1 MKIQNRQS
9 RNKIKQRTSLVLS
22 FVLLVSGFWL
32 LAVAAPVSAATLP
45 EHKYPRTAAFFL
57 KTSSFSE
64 DEIQS
69 LARFQLVILDAQVQW
84 NQRALLQ
91 RLRAMNPTIV
101 LLAYTSGVEY
111 PKYRLEQI
119 ERPGGVWHAIGQ
131 DLAPEWFLKTYDGKD
146 VSFWPG
152 NVMMNPLAR
161 DATGKT
167 YAWYLAEFLK
177 TRVLDSG
184 LWDGLFFDTVWDGI
198 YWLSRDADI
207 DRDGVPDGKEKVD
220 GAWQNGQNL
229 FFKSLRDLT
238 GDRYLLV
245 GNGVIEPYAQY
256 LNGRMFEGF
265 PDLSEGGWVGSVKR
279 YRAIS
284 LLGVPPHVTTI
295 NSDTKNTGNWKDWQR
310 MRYGLTTTLLFDG
323 YYSFDYGTQVRDLL
337 YWYDEYSVSLGKPSS
352 FAARNVFDGTIDNV
366 QPGVWR
372 RDFQYGVV
380 LINSTNKEQSLK
392 LDEEFERVHGR
403 QDPDTNDGSITS
415 RVTLAAESGILL
427 LRPIEAII
435 GSPFVNGAFARI
447 LNKAGEVARTGFF
460 SYEQGE
466 RGGAIIARRDL
477 DHDGSDEIIVANSN
491 KVVVRKANGG
501 SIAQWYPYGTNT
513 SYGIRFAIA
522 DMNGDGRDDIVTVP
536 ADGGN
541 ALVKI
546 FHMDG
551 ASFPKEWYAYGASF
565 SGGASVAIGDL
576 DGDGVF
582 EIVTGSGA
590 GRKPEVRVFR
600 ADGSIVHAG
609 WLVYAPTFRGGVN
622 VAVGD
627 LDGDRRAEVITG
639 AGRGGGPH
647 VRIFDGHGKIL
658 NPGFFA
664 FTPTKREGVQ
674 VLTNDFDGDGKAEI
688 VAMSTNVFTTAQ
700 LFRR

>member
-1 MKIQNRQS
+1 MDIQS
-9 RNKIKQRTSLVLS
+9 GDKIKQRTIIVLC
-22 FVLLVSGFWL
+22 LLLIIIGWS
-32 LAVAAPVSAATLP
+32 APIRRAHAFTIP
-45 EHKYPRTAAFFL
+45 DHKYPRTAAFFL
-57 KTSSFSE
+57 KTSPFSE

-69 LARFQLVILDAQVQW
+69 LAKFQLVILDAQVQ
-84 NQRALLQ
+84 LQ
-91 RLRAMNPTIV
+91 QSTMLKRLRDMNPTIV

-111 PKYRLEQI
+111 PLHRLNDI
-119 ERPGGVWHAIGQ
+119 EDARGIWHRIG
-131 DLAPEWFLKTYDGKD
+131 DGLSPEWFLKTAEGSE

-152 NVMMNPLAR
+152 NVLMNPGAR
-161 DATGKT
+161 NASGIT
-167 YAWYLAEFLK
+167 YAEYFADFL
-177 TRVLDSG
+177 TREVMRTG

-198 YWLSRDADI
+198 YWTNHTIDS
-207 DRDGVPDGKEKVD
+207 DRDGVADDKEKVD
-220 GAWQNGQNL
+220 RAWRDGQNL
-229 FFKSLRDLT
+229 FFKALRDRI

-245 GNGVIEPYAQY
+245 GNGVLEPYAQY

-265 PDLSEGGWVGSVKR
+265 PDPSEGGWAGSIAR

-284 LLGVPPHVTTI
+284 LLGAPPHITAI

-337 YWYDEYSVSLGKPSS
+337 YWYDEYSASLGKPSS
-352 FAARNVFDGTIDNV
+352 FAARNILDGTTV
-366 QPGVWR
+366 GVVPGVWR

-380 LINSTNKEQSLK
+380 LINSTNQEQSLK
-392 LDEEFERVHGR
+392 LDEEFERVHGK
-403 QDPDTNDGSITS
+403 QDPETNDGSITS
-415 RVTLAAESGILL
+415 RVTLAPESGILL

-460 SYEQGE
+460 SYEQGQ
-466 RGGAIIARRDL
+466 RGGTIVARRDL
-477 DHDGSDEIIVANSN
+477 DHDGGDEIIVANN
-491 KVVVRKANGG
+491 NAVVVRRANGDR
-501 SIAQWYPYGTNT
+501 IADFYPYGTNT
-513 SYGIRFAIA
+513 SYGIRFALA
-522 DMNGDGRDDIVTVP
+522 DMDGDGKDDIVTVP
-536 ADGGN
+536 ANGGN
-541 ALVKI
+541 ALVKL

-551 ASFPKEWYAYGASF
+551 RSFPKEWYAYGTSF
-565 SGGASVAIGDL
+565 SGGASIDVGDL

-590 GRKPEVRVFR
+590 GRKPEVRIFH
-600 ADGSIVHAG
+600 ADGSVVNKG
-609 WLVYAPTFRGGVN
+609 WFAYATTFRGGVN

-639 AGRGGGPH
+639 AGRGGGPQ
-647 VRIFDGHGKIL
+647 VRIFDGKGKIL

-664 FTPTKREGVQ
+664 FTSTKRDGVQ
-674 VLTNDFDGDGKAEI
+674 VLAHDFDGDGKAEI

-700 LFRR
+700 LFRK